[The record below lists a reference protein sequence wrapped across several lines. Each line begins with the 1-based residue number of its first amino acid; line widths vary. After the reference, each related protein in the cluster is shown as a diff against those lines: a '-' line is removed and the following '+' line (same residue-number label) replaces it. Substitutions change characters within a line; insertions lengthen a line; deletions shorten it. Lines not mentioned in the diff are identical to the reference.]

1 MGYMMDAKRGVIWI
15 GGYRAATRI
24 FSIFRTALLAR
35 LLSPAQFGVY
45 GIAVLI
51 LSLLEIVT
59 ETGINTVL
67 IQKKGS
73 ISEFIDTAWVV
84 SILRGTIIAVVVI
97 AVAPIIASF
106 FNSPEAQN
114 LLYLTALVPFIR
126 GFINPSLVNFQRDLR
141 FKTEFFLRTTLFI
154 IDSSVAVVLTILTG
168 SPYALIWGLIA
179 GVTCELIFSHLFIKP
194 RPRLV
199 FHNEKIRYVLSRGK
213 WMTFTGFMDYMY
225 QNGDNIVVGR
235 LLGTAPLGFYQAS
248 YQYAT
253 APVTEVSNILS
264 RVAFPVFMKINT
276 DKKRLHIA
284 FIKMVLAISL
294 VVIPFGSLLIIF
306 SRQIILILL
315 GPNWIEA
322 APLLAVLALVGIVR
336 SLVLSVYALFLSL
349 EKQELV
355 TVVSMTGAIT
365 MLVSIPFFINS
376 FGLIGACYASLLG
389 SVVSGIP
396 AYYFFRKQTI

>member
-1 MGYMMDAKRGVIWI
+1 MKDAKRGVLWI

-35 LLSPAQFGVY
+35 LLTPSQFGVY

-67 IQKKGS
+67 IQKKGN
-73 ISEFIDTAWVV
+73 INEFIDTAWVV
-84 SILRGTIIAVVVI
+84 SILRGTVI
-97 AVAPIIASF
+97 ALLLIVAAPIIASF
-106 FNSPEAQN
+106 FHSPEAQN
-114 LLYLTALVPFIR
+114 LLYLTALVPFFR
-126 GFINPSLVNFQRDLR
+126 GFINPALVNFQRDLR
-141 FKTEFFLRTTLFI
+141 FKTEFFLRTTLFV
-154 IDSSVAVVLTILTG
+154 IDSSVAIILTILTG
-168 SPYALIWGLIA
+168 SPYSLIWGLIA
-179 GVTCELIFSHLFIKP
+179 GVICELIFSHIVIKP

-199 FHNEKIRYVLSRGK
+199 FHSEKIRYVLSRGK
-213 WMTFTGFMDYMY
+213 WMTFTGLMDYLY

-235 LLGTAPLGFYQAS
+235 LLGTGPLGFYQAS

-264 RVAFPVFMKINT
+264 RVAFPVFVKINN
-276 DKKRLHIA
+276 DKKRLHTAFLKMIA
-284 FIKMVLAISL
+284 TISL
-294 VVIPFGSLLIIF
+294 VVVPFGILLMIF

-336 SLVLSVYALFLSL
+336 SIVLSVYALFLAQ

-365 MLVSIPFFINS
+365 MLVTIPFFIS
-376 FGLIGACYASLLG
+376 IFGLIGACYASLIG

-396 AYYFFRKQTI
+396 AYYFFRKQII